1 MERKHLI
8 FIFPVV
14 LLVMVLLCNLTGA
27 LVGGQASTITLGY
40 AVAEQ
45 AQANQEMA
53 HAVRTQAN
61 ANVWIVGI
69 VVFGM
74 IAALVLGLVFGRQ
87 SHGGLPPIQP
97 TVALPAS
104 QVHQLPPGTTPIPPD
119 QVLNHL
125 LPGGIYERRR

>member
-8 FIFPVV
+8 FIVLVV
-14 LLVMVLLCNLTGA
+14 LLVIVLLCNLTGA

-61 ANVWIVGI
+61 ANVWIVAI
-69 VVFGM
+69 VVVGM
-74 IAALVLGLVFGRQ
+74 LGAVVLGLAVGRKP
-87 SHGGLPPIQP
+87 S
-97 TVALPAS
+97 
-104 QVHQLPPGTTPIPPD
+104 LPPGETPAQLPARHVSLLPSGTPLVPPE

-125 LPGGIYERRR
+125 LPGDPYEQRRR